1 MKRTQR
7 QNGYLNLFRTGDS
20 TTGSLMRKT
29 GVSPEIDTGAIQF
42 QFGLQKMVRKLF
54 ALVQSKNLKLCR
66 EYKVSKI
73 YIENSWIISLSP
85 RNKVKEFSEE
95 FQRSLIAG
103 LNQEQCRS
111 LRATTHSRL
120 MTRSL

>member
-7 QNGYLNLFRTGDS
+7 QNGYLSLSRTGDS
-20 TTGSLMRKT
+20 TTGSLMPKT

-73 YIENSWIISLSP
+73 SIENSWIISLSP

-111 LRATTHSRL
+111 LRVTTHSRS
-120 MTRSL
+120 MTKSL